1 MQVELFFTHL
11 FNERQFNE
19 SFTTYVVASDDISI
33 SSTEIELQTG
43 ATPLIDNLALTLAE
57 VTYINVVTSHTDN
70 ILLNVA
76 DVLVSIGLNVNDV
89 SSIAITDTIITLE
102 NINNLDTTTITI
114 TEDSLAAYHPPVLVC
129 DIEGEGIRWNWTK
142 VA

>member
-43 ATPLIDNLALTLAE
+43 ATPLIDSLALTLAE

-129 DIEGEGIRWNWTK
+129 DVEDEGIRWNWTK